1 MEKDKWNAFCKFKS
15 EYKNE
20 CMHYLDILG
29 YKYKEP
35 SLENCAAQS
44 FKKENASFFKEGLT
58 VLQEEAALAGKTPP
72 YPVETPIVYNHA
84 WDSITQDD
92 EIKLI
97 VIGDNPGKNEQLHKN
112 QKYLVGLA
120 GKIADNFF
128 KKNPSFGIDFRKNVI
143 ILNKTPIHTAKT
155 KQLDYILK
163 KDADGSFKKFYE
175 ESQIFTAQKTAE
187 LQKKLDCPIWLV
199 GYSELKPR
207 GLFYAYANEMKNLYA
222 DKKEPEIYLYQH
234 FSMNRFLIDLKDNYD
249 QSLSLEKNL
258 SLLGIKHRNEILDF

>member
-44 FKKENASFFKEGLT
+44 FKKENASFFKEGLA

-84 WDSITQDD
+84 WDSISQDD

-112 QKYLVGLA
+112 QKYLV
-120 GKIADNFF
+120 
-128 KKNPSFGIDFRKNVI
+128 
-143 ILNKTPIHTAKT
+143 
-155 KQLDYILK
+155 
-163 KDADGSFKKFYE
+163 
-175 ESQIFTAQKTAE
+175 
-187 LQKKLDCPIWLV
+187 
-199 GYSELKPR
+199 
-207 GLFYAYANEMKNLYA
+207 
-222 DKKEPEIYLYQH
+222 
-234 FSMNRFLIDLKDNYD
+234 
-249 QSLSLEKNL
+249 
-258 SLLGIKHRNEILDF
+258 

>member
-15 EYKNE
+15 GYKAE
-20 CMHYLDILG
+20 CIHYLDILG

-35 SLENCAAQS
+35 FLENCAAQS
-44 FKKENASFFKEGLT
+44 FKKENALFFKEGLAK
-58 VLQEEAALAGKTPP
+58 LQEEAALAAKTPP

-84 WDSITQDD
+84 WDLIGQDD

-155 KQLDYILK
+155 KQLDFLLK
-163 KDADGSFKKFYE
+163 KDGVGSFKKFYE
-175 ESQIFTAQKTAE
+175 ETQIFTAQKTAE

-199 GYSELKPR
+199 GYSELKPHC
-207 GLFYAYANEMKNLYA
+207 LFQSYANEIKNLYK
-222 DKKEPEIYLYQH
+222 DTKNPQIYLYQH

-249 QSLSLEKNL
+249 QSIGLEENL
-258 SLLGIKHRNEILDF
+258 SLLGIRHRKEILDF

>member
-72 YPVETPIVYNHA
+72 YPVETPIVYNHS
-84 WDSITQDD
+84 WDSINQND

-128 KKNPSFGIDFRKNVI
+128 KK
-143 ILNKTPIHTAKT
+143 
-155 KQLDYILK
+155 
-163 KDADGSFKKFYE
+163 
-175 ESQIFTAQKTAE
+175 
-187 LQKKLDCPIWLV
+187 
-199 GYSELKPR
+199 R
-207 GLFYAYANEMKNLYA
+207 GG
-222 DKKEPEIYLYQH
+222 
-234 FSMNRFLIDLKDNYD
+234 RF
-249 QSLSLEKNL
+249 
-258 SLLGIKHRNEILDF
+258 F